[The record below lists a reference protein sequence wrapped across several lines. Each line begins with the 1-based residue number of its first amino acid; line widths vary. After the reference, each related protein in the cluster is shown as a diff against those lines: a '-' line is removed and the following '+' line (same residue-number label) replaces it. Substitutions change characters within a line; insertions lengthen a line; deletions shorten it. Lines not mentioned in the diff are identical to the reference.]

1 MWAGMSQD
9 SESQFNAEA
18 GSVAPLIHSPPAN
31 VWREYTA
38 EFIGSL
44 VLVLLGDGVIAQ
56 VTFNKN
62 SYGTKFLSINLGWG
76 MGLAFAILLAGPT
89 CHLNP
94 AVTLALAAIG
104 KHPWAKVPAYIAA
117 QLVGAFL
124 GASALFMVYWPA
136 FFSFPD
142 GAQTLKTAGIFAT
155 FPFEG
160 SPFYA
165 SFMTEILA
173 TGLLMMG
180 ILVLGTHKM
189 PSYFGALWVGL
200 LVGSIGISLGL
211 MTGYAM
217 NPARDLGPRLFTLAA
232 GWGTAPFT
240 AANYYFWIPIFGP
253 IFGALGA
260 AFISKHLFLTR

>member
-1 MWAGMSQD
+1 MSHDLHAQINVEPD
-9 SESQFNAEA
+9 SDAS
-18 GSVAPLIHSPPAN
+18 LLHSPRHSPMQ
-31 VWREYTA
+31 EYIG

-56 VTFNKN
+56 VTFNEN
-62 SYGTKFLSINLGWG
+62 SEGTKFLSINLGWA
-76 MGLAFAILLAGPT
+76 MGLSFAILLAGPT

-94 AVTLALAAIG
+94 AVTLGLATIG

-124 GASALFMVYWPA
+124 GAAALFMVYWPA
-136 FFSFPD
+136 FFSFPG
-142 GAQTLKTAGIFAT
+142 GARTLKTAGIFAT

-165 SFMTEILA
+165 SFITEMLA
-173 TGLLMMG
+173 TGMLMMG
-180 ILVLGTHKM
+180 ILALGTHKM

-200 LVGSIGISLGL
+200 LVGSIGISLGA
-211 MTGYAM
+211 MTGYAL
-217 NPARDLGPRLFTLAA
+217 NPARDFGPRLFTLAA

-240 AANYYFWIPIFGP
+240 GSNYYFWIPIFGP
-253 IFGALGA
+253 VVGAIGA
-260 AFISKHLFLTR
+260 ALLSKFIF